1 LVGNM
6 VDTQYIT
13 HVEAAPEGDAFYPND
28 AWKGWGA
35 EELRTHDADDK
46 HDHSYVIKR
55 YERPSE

>member
-1 LVGNM
+1 M